1 MTLYELWLNSSTLV
15 PELILAVTLCVVI
28 VLDMFAPLARSRV
41 VCGTLA
47 LVGTAWALYALLGY
61 PHAAALR
68 VPPGY
73 PVAFQGMIVQDS
85 LAHYFKL
92 LFLIG
97 GAATVLFSMRSRE
110 TAGYRQGEY
119 YALLLGA
126 TLSACL
132 LVASNNFIMFVL
144 ALETLSMCSYVLAGF
159 IKHER
164 RSAEAGLKYTLYGAV
179 ASGVMLFGISYLYG
193 LTGTLDIGKTLEPF
207 QLAVR
212 QVVVVPI
219 GVDPTYLPL
228 LLSLLLLLVGIGFK
242 MAMVPFQF
250 WCPDVYQGA
259 PTPVTAFLAVVSKA
273 AGFGALLRVLLP
285 LFTNPNPGLA
295 LLAGYLHLPLLFGI
309 LAVATMSF
317 GNLAAI
323 RQTDVKRLLAY
334 SSIAHAGYILMGF
347 TVYSAESLQAMLF
360 YFFVY
365 LFMNLGAFWV
375 VIVLIN
381 RLGGA
386 ELKLWRGAAL
396 KAPFLFVLMFICLIS
411 LTGIP
416 PTAGFIGKLLLF
428 KVVLGAGI
436 SAMQNGAM
444 NPAATAYIALAV
456 IGVLNSAVSLFYYMK
471 IAKAMVFD
479 RAEDDAPLG
488 VDAVDGVY
496 ALLFAGPTLAL
507 FFFFTPIL
515 RLIGM

>member
-28 VLDMFAPLARSRV
+28 VLDMFTPLARSRV

-61 PHAAALR
+61 PHAAIWR
-68 VPPGY
+68 TPPNN
-73 PVAFQGMIVQDS
+73 PMAFQCLIVQDS
-85 LAHYFKL
+85 LALYFKL
-92 LFLIG
+92 LFLLG
-97 GAATVLFSMRSRE
+97 GGATVLFSMRSRE

-126 TLSACL
+126 ILSACL

-164 RSAEAGLKYTLYGAV
+164 RSAEAGLKYMLYGAV

-193 LTGTLDIGKTLEPF
+193 MTGTLDIVDAMRFFTSRVDSIGR
-207 QLAVR
+207 AVFISDFSS
-212 QVVVVPI
+212 QI
-219 GVDPTYLPL
+219 MPL
-228 LLSLLLLLVGIGFK
+228 LLTIVLVLVGIGFK

-285 LFTNPNPGLA
+285 LFYGTGAVVARGLN
-295 LLAGYLHLPLLFGI
+295 LPLLFGI
-309 LAVATMSF
+309 LAVATMTF

-381 RLGGA
+381 RLGSP
-386 ELKLWRGAAL
+386 ELSRWRGAAL

-444 NPAATAYIALAV
+444 TPVATAYIALAV

-515 RLIGM
+515 RLIGL